1 VVWSFFASCHGKC
14 LCDPEG
20 GALKNTAQ
28 HAELH
33 DGNEGMVMRTSR
45 EFYEWAVKDSGL
57 QTPKKKLEEKG
68 GKGIFRRFFYWVPSK
83 GVGAVDRSRL
93 PTYKAD
99 KGTARLHEFADI
111 GRPGTLQVR
120 RAACHMCDS
129 GGRARALRE
138 PQVHRRRAGG
148 QRGP

>member
-99 KGTARLHEFADI
+99 IQG
-111 GRPGTLQVR
+111 VR
-120 RAACHMCDS
+120 RHWQAGHAPGPACRVSH
-129 GGRARALRE
+129 
-138 PQVHRRRAGG
+138 V
-148 QRGP
+148 